1 MFTCTLLTLAFSQEA
16 TGPSGVCEGSDVTLQ
31 CVIILNPGNNVQSSV
46 WSRNGMLIQLTNR
59 SFIPNH
65 SSVFNSTTGGFTDL
79 VITNVGEEDNNV
91 VYTCNAFGTTIT
103 SSVVLNVTGNI
114 NSHM

>member
-1 MFTCTLLTLAFSQEA
+1 MQ
-16 TGPSGVCEGSDVTLQ
+16 V
-31 CVIILNPGNNVQSSV
+31 NPNNNSLVASTV
-46 WSRNGMLIQLTNR
+46 WNRNGMPVQLANG

-65 SSVFNSTTGGFTDL
+65 SSQFDFTTGGITNL
-79 VITNVGEEDNNV
+79 VITDVGEEDNNT
-91 VYTCNAFGTTIT
+91 VYSCTTVSSTIT